1 MARMVKTAG
10 FKKKVERSKKRIA
23 SFAKQK
29 IKATKLA
36 KKKVID
42 KFFPSYKKM
51 SLPQRVKTDQKI
63 SARYSGM
70 INKLSV
76 KLMRVVKK
84 KEIEKVAAFKKKVE
98 KSKLRIA
105 SPAKQKVKAAKL
117 AKQKVIDKYYPKY
130 KEMGLAQRVKT
141 DQLIQQKYGG
151 MIAKLTMKL
160 MKVVRAKEKEKVK
173 KAREGMQGA

>member
-1 MARMVKTAG
+1 MKKFKELYEEDLYCGDEELDKVLDELTEFRLIGKAQSRKIARRMARLVKTAG
-10 FKKKVERSKKRIA
+10 FKKKVERSKKKIA

-29 IKATKLA
+29 VKAAKLA
-36 KKKVID
+36 KQKVID

-84 KEIEKVAAFKKKVE
+84 KEIEKVAAFRK
-98 KSKLRIA
+98 
-105 SPAKQKVKAAKL
+105 KAA
-117 AKQKVIDKYYPKY
+117 DKGDK
-130 KEMGLAQRVKT
+130 
-141 DQLIQQKYGG
+141 
-151 MIAKLTMKL
+151 
-160 MKVVRAKEKEKVK
+160 
-173 KAREGMQGA
+173 